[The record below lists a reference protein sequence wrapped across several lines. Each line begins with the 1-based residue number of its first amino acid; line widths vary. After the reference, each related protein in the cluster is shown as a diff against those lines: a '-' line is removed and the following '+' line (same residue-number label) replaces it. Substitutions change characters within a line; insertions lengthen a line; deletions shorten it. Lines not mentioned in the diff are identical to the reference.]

1 MSSGSAHRIALIAL
15 VAALAA
21 CAMLVR
27 PPSFA
32 HGAAPPATAEAGVI
46 GLGAHGPT
54 VRALQRE
61 LRSRGL
67 RIAADGVYGPATR
80 RAVARFQRR
89 LGLRVN
95 GLVDRPLL
103 WWLGLSVC
111 DLPGPTTARGGARGV
126 LRLGAYGPQVC
137 TLQRLLARAGA
148 SLAVDG
154 GFGPRTRAAVRRAQ
168 RRFGMRPTG
177 VATDALRARLRR
189 ARPAPS
195 GGAPGALLSLGSE
208 GSPVRRLQQ
217 ALRRDGAGVA
227 VDGVFGPATRRA
239 VAAYQRRAGLR
250 PNGTAGVALLRRLR
264 ATRARH
270 LVVFPVRAPH
280 AYSDDFG
287 APRHQG
293 RHEGNDILA
302 PPGAPVVAVAS
313 GRIERL
319 TRVPQGLGGIH
330 LWLDDA
336 AGTAYYYAH
345 LRRIAPG
352 LVPGSRVR
360 AGQVI
365 GQVGRTG
372 DARGGP
378 YHLHFEMHP
387 GGGAAVDPYR
397 ELRDVDPA
405 VSS

>member
-1 MSSGSAHRIALIAL
+1 MRPGAAHRIAQIAL

-21 CAMLVR
+21 CAMLMR
-27 PPSFA
+27 PPFIA
-32 HGAAPPATAEAGVI
+32 HGAPASPSAEAGVL

-67 RIAADGVYGPATR
+67 RVAVDGVYGPATR

-111 DLPGPTTARGGARGV
+111 DLPGPTSARGGVDGV
-126 LRLGAYGPQVC
+126 LRLGAYGPKVC
-137 TLQRLLARAGA
+137 DLQRLLVRAGA
-148 SLAVDG
+148 TLAVDG
-154 GFGPRTRAAVRRAQ
+154 GFGPATRAAVRAAQ
-168 RRFGMRPTG
+168 RRLGMRPNG
-177 VATDALRARLRR
+177 VATAALRARLRR
-189 ARPAPS
+189 APRAPR
-195 GGAPGALLSLGSE
+195 ALLSLGSE
-208 GSPVRRLQQ
+208 GPQVRRLQEG
-217 ALRRDGAGVA
+217 LRRAGLAVA
-227 VDGVFGPATRRA
+227 VDGAFGPATRRA
-239 VAAYQRRAGLR
+239 VAAYQRGRGLR
-250 PNGTAGVALLRRLR
+250 PTGTAGTTLLRRLR

-270 LVVFPVRAPH
+270 LLVFPVRGPH

-293 RHEGNDILA
+293 PHEGNDILA
-302 PPGAPVVAVAS
+302 PPGAPVLAVAG
-313 GRIERL
+313 GRIDRL
-319 TRVPQGLGGIH
+319 TRVPRGLGGIH
-330 LWLDDA
+330 LWLDDD

-365 GQVGRTG
+365 GDVGRTG
-372 DARGGP
+372 DAAGGP

-405 VSS
+405 VGS

>member
-1 MSSGSAHRIALIAL
+1 MRPGAAHRIAQIAL

-21 CAMLVR
+21 CAMLMR
-27 PPSFA
+27 PPFIA
-32 HGAAPPATAEAGVI
+32 HGAPAPAGAEAGVLV
-46 GLGAHGPT
+46 LGAHGPT

-61 LRSRGL
+61 LRSRGF
-67 RIAADGVYGPATR
+67 RVAVDGIYGPASR

-111 DLPGPTTARGGARGV
+111 DLPGPTSARGGAGGV
-126 LRLGAYGPQVC
+126 LRLGAYGPKVC
-137 TLQRLLARAGA
+137 ALQRLLARAGA
-148 SLAVDG
+148 TLAVDG
-154 GFGPRTRAAVRRAQ
+154 GFGPRTRAAVRAAQ

-177 VATDALRARLRR
+177 VATNALRARLRR
-189 ARPAPS
+189 APRAPAR
-195 GGAPGALLSLGSE
+195 GAPDALLSLGSE
-208 GSPVRRLQQ
+208 GPQVRRLQEG
-217 ALRRDGAGVA
+217 LGRAGIAVA

-239 VAAYQRRAGLR
+239 VAAYQRRRGLR
-250 PNGTAGVALLRRLR
+250 PTGTAGTALLRRLR

-270 LVVFPVRAPH
+270 LLVFPVRGPH

-302 PPGAPVVAVAS
+302 PPGAPVVAVA
-313 GRIERL
+313 GGHIDRL
-319 TRVPQGLGGIH
+319 TRVPRGLGGIH
-330 LWLDDA
+330 LWLDDD

-365 GQVGRTG
+365 GYVGRTG

-405 VSS
+405 VGS